1 MKRVWLVGVF
11 LLLVGC
17 MKDVDFNQVDDI
29 EIKSVYIASLAY
41 FDLVAEDFL
50 DEDLNELAHIEDFI
64 LTRLK
69 SDYADNVEK
78 LEFTFVFSNSFSR
91 DFIATVIFL
100 DADGNLL
107 YLMEPSIEISRNT
120 ENVKTVITVEQPD
133 IETIYSASR
142 AGFFIQLLSDGNN
155 VLTPQSQGI
164 LNLKSS
170 LTLYLNVKK

>member
-11 LLLVGC
+11 LLVIGC
-17 MKDVDFNQVDDI
+17 VKDVDFNQIDDV

-41 FDLVAEDFL
+41 FNLVADDFL
-50 DEDLNELAHIEDFI
+50 DEDLNEVAHIEDFV
-64 LTRLK
+64 LTQLK
-69 SDYADNVEK
+69 GDYADNVEK

-91 DFIATVIFL
+91 DFLATVIFL
-100 DADGNLL
+100 DADGNLIYQL
-107 YLMEPSIEISRNT
+107 EPVIQIMRNT

-133 IETIYSASR
+133 VETIYKASR
-142 AGFFIQLLSDGNN
+142 AGFFIQLLSDENN